1 MSEAPWIGI
10 DLGTS
15 KICVSV
21 YRNGKLEIIPSD
33 LGEQS
38 TPSYITFTNT
48 KTFIGSSA
56 KNQMKK
62 NPNNSLF
69 DLKRLIGHDFK
80 KEELDKMKKFF
91 PFELFI
97 DYQTKKIQIEIEYNN
112 NIKKRYFIEELL
124 AYELQKIRLSASIY
138 LGNEVKNAVI
148 GVPNSF
154 NLEQREIIK
163 DAAIISGFYFVK
175 DVDEPT
181 LAASLIA
188 LNDLTKN
195 KKEET
200 YDIIIDLGGGFFS
213 ISAIAIE
220 DGLIEVKVSKGLS
233 NLGGEDF
240 DNRLIEYCATEFQK
254 KNSIDILKDPK
265 ALIRLKKECENAKK
279 NLSSSQKTVI
289 EVNEIINGNDLY
301 IEITRDKFE
310 QLCNDLFEKC
320 IPALDELLKDPIL
333 AKEKLDNIYLI
344 GGSSRIPKIQT
355 ILADYFKGK
364 QLNKSLNPDESVSF
378 GASIQSAIRSNIKDE
393 KIERLI
399 LLDVSPISLGMEIPG
414 GEMNVI
420 IPRNSTVPCKKTI
433 LVPTFEKNQTSMVI
447 RIFEGENKLT
457 KDNNLLGILN
467 FDGIPK
473 KGKGEVNLEVTL
485 DLDALFIIRLDVREK
500 SINKNMNMVI
510 SYDNYRLDKNYMKS
524 LIFEHKKE
532 FERNLDNSK
541 IKSKIEEIFNWIIEH
556 RDASNDDINSKK
568 DELIN
573 LIEK

>member
-1 MSEAPWIGI
+1 MSKAPWIGI
-10 DLGTS
+10 DLGTT

-80 KEELDKMKKFF
+80 MEELDKMKKYF
-91 PFELFI
+91 PFELFV

-163 DAAIISGFYFVK
+163 DAAKISGFDFIE
-175 DVDEPT
+175 DVDEST
-181 LAASLIA
+181 LASFLIA
-188 LNDLTKN
+188 LNDPTKN
-195 KKEET
+195 KGET
-200 YDIIIDLGGGFFS
+200 NNIIIDLGGGFFS
-213 ISAIAIE
+213 ISAITIE
-220 DGLIEVKVSKGLS
+220 EGLFEVKASKGLS

-254 KNSIDILKDPK
+254 KNSIEVLKDPK

-289 EVNEIINGNDLY
+289 EVNEIINGKDLY

-310 QLCNDLFEKC
+310 QLCNDLFEKL
-320 IPALDELLKDPIL
+320 IPALDELLKDAKL
-333 AKEKLDNIYLI
+333 TKEKLNDIYLI

-355 ILADYFKGK
+355 ILAEYFKGK

-378 GASIQSAIRSNIKDE
+378 GASIQSAIRSNIIDE
-393 KIERLI
+393 KI
-399 LLDVSPISLGMEIPG
+399 
-414 GEMNVI
+414 
-420 IPRNSTVPCKKTI
+420 
-433 LVPTFEKNQTSMVI
+433 
-447 RIFEGENKLT
+447 
-457 KDNNLLGILN
+457 
-467 FDGIPK
+467 
-473 KGKGEVNLEVTL
+473 
-485 DLDALFIIRLDVREK
+485 
-500 SINKNMNMVI
+500 
-510 SYDNYRLDKNYMKS
+510 
-524 LIFEHKKE
+524 
-532 FERNLDNSK
+532 
-541 IKSKIEEIFNWIIEH
+541 
-556 RDASNDDINSKK
+556 
-568 DELIN
+568 
-573 LIEK
+573 

>member
-1 MSEAPWIGI
+1 MSKAPWIGI
-10 DLGTS
+10 DLGTT

-80 KEELDKMKKFF
+80 MEELDKMKKYF
-91 PFELFI
+91 PFELFV

-112 NIKKRYFIEELL
+112 NIKKKYFIEELL

-138 LGNEVKNAVI
+138 LGNEVKNVVI

-163 DAAIISGFYFVK
+163 DAARISGFDFVE
-175 DVDEPT
+175 DIDEST
-181 LAASLIA
+181 LASFLIA
-188 LNDLTKN
+188 LNDPTKN
-195 KKEET
+195 KGET
-200 YDIIIDLGGGFFS
+200 NNIIIDLGGGFFS
-213 ISAIAIE
+213 ISAITIE
-220 DGLIEVKVSKGLS
+220 EGLFEVKASKGLS

-254 KNSIDILKDPK
+254 KNYIEVLKNPK

-289 EVNEIINGNDLY
+289 EVNEIINGKDLY

-310 QLCNDLFEKC
+310 QLCNDLFEKL
-320 IPALDELLKDPIL
+320 IPALDELLKDAKL
-333 AKEKLDNIYLI
+333 TKEKLNDIYLI

-355 ILADYFKGK
+355 ILAEYFKGK

-393 KIERLI
+393 KIEYLI
-399 LLDVSPISLGMEIPG
+399 LLNVSPISLGMEIPG

-447 RIFEGENKLT
+447 KIFEGENKLT

-473 KGKGEVNLEVTL
+473 KGKGEVNLEITL
-485 DLDALFIIRLDVREK
+485 DIDALFIIRLDVREK
-500 SINKNMNMVI
+500 SINKNMNMVLT
-510 SYDNYRLDKNYMKS
+510 YDNYRLDKNYMNS
-524 LIFEHKKE
+524 LIFEYKKE

>member
-1 MSEAPWIGI
+1 MSKAPWIGI
-10 DLGTS
+10 DLGTT

-80 KEELDKMKKFF
+80 KEELDKMKKYF
-91 PFELFI
+91 PFELFV

-112 NIKKRYFIEELL
+112 NIKKKYFIEELL

-138 LGNEVKNAVI
+138 LGNEVKNVVI

-163 DAAIISGFYFVK
+163 DAAKISGFDFIE
-175 DVDEPT
+175 DVDEST
-181 LAASLIA
+181 LASFLIA
-188 LNDLTKN
+188 LNDPTKN
-195 KKEET
+195 KGET
-200 YDIIIDLGGGFFS
+200 NNIIIDLGGGFFS
-213 ISAIAIE
+213 ISAITIE
-220 DGLIEVKVSKGLS
+220 EGLFEVKASKGLS

-254 KNSIDILKDPK
+254 KNYIEVLKNPK

-289 EVNEIINGNDLY
+289 EVNEIINGKDLY

-310 QLCNDLFEKC
+310 QLCNDLFEKL
-320 IPALDELLKDPIL
+320 IPALDELLKDAKL
-333 AKEKLDNIYLI
+333 TKEKLNDIYLI

-355 ILADYFKGK
+355 ILAEYFKGK

-378 GASIQSAIRSNIKDE
+378 GASIQSAIRSNIIDE
-393 KIERLI
+393 KIEYLI
-399 LLDVSPISLGMEIPG
+399 LLNVSPISLGMEIPG

-447 RIFEGENKLT
+447 KIFEGENKLT

-473 KGKGEVNLEVTL
+473 KGKGEVNLEITL
-485 DLDALFIIRLDVREK
+485 DIDALFIIRLDVREK
-500 SINKNMNMVI
+500 SINKNMNMVLT
-510 SYDNYRLDKNYMKS
+510 YDNYRLDKNYMNS
-524 LIFEHKKE
+524 LIFEYKKE

-568 DELIN
+568 EELIS

>member
-1 MSEAPWIGI
+1 MSKAPWIGI

-38 TPSYITFTNT
+38 TPSYITFTNS

-80 KEELDKMKKFF
+80 MEELDKMKKYF
-91 PFELFI
+91 PFELFV

-112 NIKKRYFIEELL
+112 NIKKKYFIEELL

-138 LGNEVKNAVI
+138 LGNEVKNVVI

-163 DAAIISGFYFVK
+163 DAAKISGFDFIE
-175 DVDEPT
+175 DVDEST
-181 LAASLIA
+181 LASFLIA
-188 LNDLTKN
+188 LNDPTKN
-195 KKEET
+195 KGET
-200 YDIIIDLGGGFFS
+200 NNIIIDLGGGFFS
-213 ISAIAIE
+213 ISAITIE
-220 DGLIEVKVSKGLS
+220 EGLFEVKASKGLS

-254 KNSIDILKDPK
+254 KNYIEVLKNPK

-289 EVNEIINGNDLY
+289 EVNEIINGKDLY

-310 QLCNDLFEKC
+310 QLCNDLFEKL
-320 IPALDELLKDPIL
+320 IPALDELLKDAML
-333 AKEKLDNIYLI
+333 TKEKLNDIYLI

-355 ILADYFKGK
+355 ILAEYFKGK

-378 GASIQSAIRSNIKDE
+378 GASIQSAIRSNIIDE
-393 KIERLI
+393 KIEYLI
-399 LLDVSPISLGMEIPG
+399 LLNVSPISLGMEIPG

-447 RIFEGENKLT
+447 KIFEGENKLT

-473 KGKGEVNLEVTL
+473 KGKGEVNLEITL
-485 DLDALFIIRLDVREK
+485 DIDALFIIRLDVREK
-500 SINKNMNMVI
+500 SINKNMNMVLT
-510 SYDNYRLDKNYMKS
+510 YDNYRLDKNYMNS
-524 LIFEHKKE
+524 LIFEYKKE

-568 DELIN
+568 EELIS

>member
-1 MSEAPWIGI
+1 MSKAPWIGI

-80 KEELDKMKKFF
+80 MEELDKMKKYF
-91 PFELFI
+91 PFELFV

-138 LGNEVKNAVI
+138 LGNEVKNVVI

-163 DAAIISGFYFVK
+163 DAAKISGFDFIE
-175 DVDEPT
+175 DVDEST
-181 LAASLIA
+181 LASFLIA
-188 LNDLTKN
+188 LNDPTKN
-195 KKEET
+195 KGET
-200 YDIIIDLGGGFFS
+200 NNIIIDLGGGFFS
-213 ISAIAIE
+213 ISAITIE
-220 DGLIEVKVSKGLS
+220 EGLFEVKASKGLS

-254 KNSIDILKDPK
+254 KNYIEVLKNPK

-289 EVNEIINGNDLY
+289 EVNEIINGKDLY

-310 QLCNDLFEKC
+310 QLCNDLFEKL
-320 IPALDELLKDPIL
+320 IPALDELLKDAKL
-333 AKEKLDNIYLI
+333 TKEKLNDIYLI

-355 ILADYFKGK
+355 ILAEYFKGK

-393 KIERLI
+393 KIEYLI
-399 LLDVSPISLGMEIPG
+399 LLNVSPISLGMEIPG

-447 RIFEGENKLT
+447 KIFEGENKLT

-473 KGKGEVNLEVTL
+473 KGKGEVNLEITL
-485 DLDALFIIRLDVREK
+485 DIDALFIIRLDVREK
-500 SINKNMNMVI
+500 SINKNMNMVLT
-510 SYDNYRLDKNYMKS
+510 YDNYRLDKNYMNS
-524 LIFEHKKE
+524 LIFEYKKE

>member
-1 MSEAPWIGI
+1 MSKAPWIGI

-38 TPSYITFTNT
+38 TPSYITFTNS
-48 KTFIGSSA
+48 KIFIGSSA

-62 NPNNSLF
+62 NPTNSLF

-80 KEELDKMKKFF
+80 MEELDKMKKYF
-91 PFELFI
+91 PFELFV

-148 GVPNSF
+148 GIPNSF

-163 DAAIISGFYFVK
+163 DAAKISGFDFIE
-175 DVDEPT
+175 DVDEST
-181 LAASLIA
+181 LASFLIA
-188 LNDLTKN
+188 LNDPTKN
-195 KKEET
+195 KGET
-200 YDIIIDLGGGFFS
+200 NNIIIDLGGGFFS
-213 ISAIAIE
+213 ISAITIE
-220 DGLIEVKVSKGLS
+220 EGLFEVKASKGLS

-254 KNSIDILKDPK
+254 KNYIEVLKNPK

-289 EVNEIINGNDLY
+289 EVNEIINGKDLY

-320 IPALDELLKDPIL
+320 IPALDELLKDAKL
-333 AKEKLDNIYLI
+333 TKEKLNDIYLI

-355 ILADYFKGK
+355 ILAEYFKGK

-378 GASIQSAIRSNIKDE
+378 GASIQSAIRSNIIDE
-393 KIERLI
+393 KIEYLI
-399 LLDVSPISLGMEIPG
+399 LLNVSPISLGMEIPG

-447 RIFEGENKLT
+447 KIFEGENKLT

-473 KGKGEVNLEVTL
+473 KGKGEVNLEITL
-485 DLDALFIIRLDVREK
+485 DIDALFIIRLDVREK
-500 SINKNMNMVI
+500 SINKNMNMVLT
-510 SYDNYRLDKNYMKS
+510 YDNYRLDKNYMNS
-524 LIFEHKKE
+524 LIFEYKKE

-568 DELIN
+568 EELIS

>member
-1 MSEAPWIGI
+1 MSKAPWIGI
-10 DLGTS
+10 DLGTT

-80 KEELDKMKKFF
+80 MEELDKMKKYF
-91 PFELFI
+91 PFELFV

-138 LGNEVKNAVI
+138 LGNEVKNVVI

-163 DAAIISGFYFVK
+163 DAAKISGFDFIE
-175 DVDEPT
+175 DVDEST
-181 LAASLIA
+181 LASFLIA
-188 LNDLTKN
+188 LNDPTKN
-195 KKEET
+195 KGET
-200 YDIIIDLGGGFFS
+200 NNIIIDLGGGFFS
-213 ISAIAIE
+213 ISAITIE
-220 DGLIEVKVSKGLS
+220 EGLFEVKASKGLS

-254 KNSIDILKDPK
+254 KNYIEVLKNPK

-289 EVNEIINGNDLY
+289 EVNEIINGKDLY

-310 QLCNDLFEKC
+310 QLCNDLFEKL
-320 IPALDELLKDPIL
+320 IPALDELLKDAKL
-333 AKEKLDNIYLI
+333 TKEKLNDIYLI

-355 ILADYFKGK
+355 ILAEYFKGK

-378 GASIQSAIRSNIKDE
+378 GASIQSAIRSNIIDE
-393 KIERLI
+393 KIEYLI
-399 LLDVSPISLGMEIPG
+399 LLNVSPISLGMEIPG

-447 RIFEGENKLT
+447 KIFEGENKLT

-473 KGKGEVNLEVTL
+473 KGKGEVNLEITL
-485 DLDALFIIRLDVREK
+485 DIDALFIIRLDVREK
-500 SINKNMNMVI
+500 SINKNMNMVLT
-510 SYDNYRLDKNYMKS
+510 YDNYRLDKNYMNS
-524 LIFEHKKE
+524 LIFEYKKE

-573 LIEK
+573 LVEK

>member
-1 MSEAPWIGI
+1 MSKAPWIGI

-38 TPSYITFTNT
+38 TPSYITFTNS

-80 KEELDKMKKFF
+80 MEELDKMKKYF
-91 PFELFI
+91 PFELFV

-112 NIKKRYFIEELL
+112 NIKKKYFIEELL

-148 GVPNSF
+148 GIPNSF

-163 DAAIISGFYFVK
+163 DAAKISGFDFIE
-175 DVDEPT
+175 DVDEST
-181 LAASLIA
+181 LASFLIA
-188 LNDLTKN
+188 LNDPTKN
-195 KKEET
+195 KGET
-200 YDIIIDLGGGFFS
+200 NNIIIDLGGGFFS
-213 ISAIAIE
+213 ISAITIE
-220 DGLIEVKVSKGLS
+220 EGLFEVKASKGLS

-254 KNSIDILKDPK
+254 KNYIEVLKNPK

-289 EVNEIINGNDLY
+289 EVNEIINGKDLY

-310 QLCNDLFEKC
+310 QLCNDLFEKL
-320 IPALDELLKDPIL
+320 IPALDELLKDAML
-333 AKEKLDNIYLI
+333 TKEKLNDIYLI

-355 ILADYFKGK
+355 ILAEYFKGK
-364 QLNKSLNPDESVSF
+364 QLNKSLNPDESVSY
-378 GASIQSAIRSNIKDE
+378 GASIQSAIRSNIIDE
-393 KIERLI
+393 KIEYLI
-399 LLDVSPISLGMEIPG
+399 LLNVSPISLGMEIPG

-447 RIFEGENKLT
+447 KIFEGENKLT

-473 KGKGEVNLEVTL
+473 KGKGEVNLEITL
-485 DLDALFIIRLDVREK
+485 DIDALFIIRLDVREK
-500 SINKNMNMVI
+500 SINKNMNMVLT
-510 SYDNYRLDKNYMKS
+510 YDNYRLDKNYMNS

-568 DELIN
+568 EELIS

>member
-62 NPNNSLF
+62 NPTNSLF

-80 KEELDKMKKFF
+80 REELDKMKKFF

-138 LGNEVKNAVI
+138 LGNEVKNVVI

-154 NLEQREIIK
+154 NLELREIIK
-163 DAAIISGFYFVK
+163 DAAKISGFDFIE
-175 DVDEPT
+175 DVDEST
-181 LAASLIA
+181 LASFLIA
-188 LNDLTKN
+188 LNDPTKN
-195 KKEET
+195 KGET
-200 YDIIIDLGGGFFS
+200 NNIIIDFGGGFFS
-213 ISAIAIE
+213 ISAIVIE
-220 DGLIEVKVSKGLS
+220 EGLFEVKASKGLS

-254 KNSIDILKDPK
+254 KNYIEVLKNPK

-289 EVNEIINGNDLY
+289 EVNEIINGKDLY

-310 QLCNDLFEKC
+310 QLCNDLFEKL
-320 IPALDELLKDPIL
+320 IPALDELLKDAML
-333 AKEKLDNIYLI
+333 TKEKLNDIYLI

-355 ILADYFKGK
+355 ILAEYFKGK

-378 GASIQSAIRSNIKDE
+378 GASIQSAIRSNIIDE
-393 KIERLI
+393 KIEYLI
-399 LLDVSPISLGMEIPG
+399 LLNVSPISLGMEIPG

-447 RIFEGENKLT
+447 KIFEGENKLT

-473 KGKGEVNLEVTL
+473 KGKGEVNLEITL
-485 DLDALFIIRLDVREK
+485 DIDALFIIRLDVREK
-500 SINKNMNMVI
+500 SINKNMNMVLT
-510 SYDNYRLDKNYMKS
+510 YDNYRLDKNYMNS
-524 LIFEHKKE
+524 LIFEYKKE

-568 DELIN
+568 EELIS